1 MDSSNDGDGIV
12 LRTPLAVGL
21 VYDDRMMAHEDPSG
35 DHPEQPL
42 RVAKIFSVL
51 ISLEIFDFLESRG
64 LAGRYV
70 SDESLLPS
78 IQGR

>member
-1 MDSSNDGDGIV
+1 MDSSNDGNGIV
-12 LRTPLAVGL
+12 RRTPLAVGL

-42 RVAKIFSVL
+42 RVSR
-51 ISLEIFDFLESRG
+51 IFDFLESRG

-70 SDESLLPS
+70 RDESLLPS